1 MYIER
6 AFDSLQQKMMRLI
19 FRSLIGV
26 FIIGI
31 LFISARP
38 CGAPMLYPIFSYKRA
53 PENPYENFAAGR
65 LGIVKPTMTRAVL
78 FAAYR
83 YINGGGFNAEEQKD
97 LVDVWNATFK
107 NEDFRNVDMDA
118 AVKKYLDERKKVM
131 TEEKKLP
138 EIFAE
143 RASGYFFF
151 PNCAQDSFE
160 TAAET
165 LADRI
170 SKNSASDANVKNWV
184 NAQDIV
190 FQNCSSG
197 QNMPDP
203 APPGAPV
210 WLQKDRAYQQAA
222 SAFYALKY
230 DDAKL
235 RFLAI
240 AGDID
245 SPWQDISAYL
255 IARTLIRQASMT
267 HNKERAEELYKEAE
281 TRLSIFESQSS
292 IYKDSVE
299 GMRGLIAYRIR
310 PQQRMQELAR
320 MIVTP
325 GSGGD
330 LRQNLI
336 DYTWLLAKFEAQTL
350 EAIDKAKA
358 KAEGKETPKPYY
370 PESAPKDPNVLELS
384 IWIDNDSKFLRFS
397 VPADAT
403 DDDAVA
409 AGMAAAGRPLTDKEK
424 ESVKLTRAYAYSE
437 RYSSAGSDDENYVS
451 YYGDSTASLSVL
463 PHFMRSDELSD
474 WLFTYQFDGDE
485 SYKHALEM
493 FRSSRSDLWLMTAIA
508 KANANS
514 NGVAELIEAA
524 ERMSGSSPAYP
535 TVAYHLASL
544 YIDKGDREK
553 ARVHLDRI
561 LSSTDNL
568 PISTVN
574 HFMELRQKINS
585 SMDEY
590 LRYSLRKPFA
600 FDYDY
605 TSGSIDQIIA
615 EQKEYYSPEYD
626 GDDRE
631 AFNRRI
637 EQEFAPERL
646 WQDRLFISE
655 RTLEEINQHFPTSVL
670 IDLQSSAVLPDY
682 LKEKIA
688 VAAFTRAL
696 LLDDAELI
704 KRAAPGVIA
713 AMPDLRPKIEDIL
726 DAGSAPERRM
736 AALYFMMTDPMFSPY
751 MEPGLGNL
759 RNEYEDYSAGN
770 WWCEQYDQYWD
781 EDTQQ
786 SYPRTSLKKPDFLS
800 PQQIQT
806 SAVENDKIRELGDAP
821 AYFAERTFELA
832 RGGNT
837 DERLAEMLYYAFI
850 SNTWN
855 KYGCGGD
862 SDSLKTARELLNR
875 IFPSS
880 QWTRKA
886 EAWAK
891 ESGLD
896 QEQ

>member
-1 MYIER
+1 
-6 AFDSLQQKMMRLI
+6 MRIL
-19 FRSLIGV
+19 FKTL
-26 FIIGI
+26 FAAAIIGI
-31 LFISARP
+31 LFINARP
-38 CGAPMLYPIFSYKRA
+38 CGAPALYPIFSYNRA

-97 LVDVWNATFK
+97 LVDVWNASFK

-131 TEEKKLP
+131 TEEKELP

-143 RASGYFFF
+143 RASGYYFF

-165 LADRI
+165 LADRVA
-170 SKNSASDANVKNWV
+170 KNGSSDANVKNWV
-184 NAQDIV
+184 EGQDIV

-197 QNMPDP
+197 QQMPDA
-203 APPGAPV
+203 APLGAPV

-230 DDAKL
+230 DDAKM

-240 AGDID
+240 SGDID

-255 IARTLIRQASMT
+255 VARTLIRQASMT
-267 HNKERAEELYKEAE
+267 RDKARAEELYKEAE
-281 TRLSIFESQSS
+281 TRLAVFESQSS
-292 IYKDSVE
+292 LYKESVE

-320 MIVTP
+320 LIVTP

-358 KAEGKETPKPYY
+358 KAEGRDDDRGNDLKGGPV
-370 PESAPKDPNVLELS
+370 DPNILS
-384 IWIDNDSKFLRFS
+384 LSLWIDEYSKLVRFN

-403 DDDAVA
+403 DDEAIAAAASA
-409 AGMAAAGRPLTDKEK
+409 AGQPLTDKEK
-424 ESVKLTRAYAYSE
+424 ESVKLARSSAYASRFSDASE
-437 RYSSAGSDDENYVS
+437 DDENYVS
-451 YYGDSTASLSVL
+451 YYGDSDTTLSVL
-463 PHFMRSDELSD
+463 PQFMRADELTD
-474 WLFTYQFDGDE
+474 WLFTYQLDGDE
-485 SYKHALEM
+485 SYEHAMEM
-493 FRSSRSDLWLMTAIA
+493 FRASRSDLWLMTAIA
-508 KANANS
+508 KAKANS

-544 YIDKGDREK
+544 YIDRGEKEK

-561 LSSTDNL
+561 LASADGL

-605 TSGSIDQIIA
+605 MSGSIDAIIA
-615 EQKEYYSPEYD
+615 EQKKYYNPEYD

-637 EQEFAPERL
+637 DQEFAPERL

-682 LKEKIA
+682 LKEKVAI
-688 VAAFTRAL
+688 AAFTRAL
-696 LLDDAELI
+696 LLDDPDLI
-704 KRAAPGVIA
+704 NRSAPGVIA
-713 AMPDLRPKIEDIL
+713 AMRDLRPKIDPIV
-726 DAGSAPERRM
+726 DANSASERRM
-736 AALYFMMTDPMFSPY
+736 AALYFLMTDPMFSPY
-751 MEPGLGNL
+751 LEPGLGNL

-781 EDTQQ
+781 EDANQ
-786 SYPRTSLKKPDFLS
+786 SYPRSSLKKPDFLS

-806 SAVENDKIRELGDAP
+806 SAAENEKIRELGDAP
-821 AYFAERTFELA
+821 AYFAERTFELV
-832 RGGNT
+832 RSGNT
-837 DERLAEMLYYAFI
+837 DERLAEMLYYAFV
-850 SNTWN
+850 SNTWSR
-855 KYGCGGD
+855 YGCGGD
-862 SDSLKTARELLNR
+862 NEKMKMARELLNR
-875 IFPSS
+875 TFPSS

-891 ESGLD
+891 ENGVD